1 MKIFL
6 EADLAKGN
14 GAVRWEGIT
23 NRRNRGFIVS
33 LFTMVGA
40 ITLAITYRF

>member
-14 GAVRWEGIT
+14 GAVRWEGVT
-23 NRRNRGFIVS
+23 NRRLRGCIVS
-33 LFTMVGA
+33 LLTMVGA
-40 ITLAITYRF
+40 ITLAITYHF